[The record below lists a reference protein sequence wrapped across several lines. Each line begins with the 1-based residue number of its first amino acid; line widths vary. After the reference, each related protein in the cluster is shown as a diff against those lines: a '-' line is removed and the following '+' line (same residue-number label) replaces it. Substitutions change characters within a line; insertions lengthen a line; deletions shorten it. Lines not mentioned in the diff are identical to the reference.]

1 MPVRI
6 NLLSEALA
14 AEEERR
20 NDPVKRAMWIGVFCV
35 FLVLLWYSTLIF
47 EQMVSSS
54 RLAEKKTEWSRLE
67 PANKQLR
74 EDSNAIRV
82 AAERIAALDRLAT
95 NRFLWAPV
103 LNALQYT
110 MGEDHVQLVRLNGSQ
125 TFDMVM
131 PPPEKAPSSKAK
143 AASAKAAKNAE
154 DDAPAARPKGKTR
167 TKKGKAASSTEKIL
181 LTLDARDT
189 GKPGEQNYNAF
200 RDALAESAYFKSM
213 LEPGGLRLAKLL
225 PPTSDGGGADKAF
238 TLFTLECKFPEKE
251 RK

>member
-6 NLLSEALA
+6 NLLSEVLA

-20 NDPVKRAMWIGVFCV
+20 NDPVKRAMWLGAFGV
-35 FLVLLWYSTLIF
+35 FLVLLWCSTLLF
-47 EQMVSSS
+47 EQMVVSSQ
-54 RLAEKKTEWSRLE
+54 LAEKNTEWARLE
-67 PANKQLR
+67 PANKELR
-74 EDSNAIRV
+74 EDSNAIRI
-82 AAERIAALDRLAT
+82 ATERISALDRLAT

-110 MGEDHVQLVRLNGSQ
+110 MVEDHVQLMRLNGSQ
-125 TFDMVM
+125 TFTLVM
-131 PPPEKAPSSKAK
+131 PPAEKESSGKAK
-143 AASAKAAKNAE
+143 ASSKVKA
-154 DDAPAARPKGKTR
+154 DTGDLLPARPKAKSR
-167 TKKGKAASSTEKIL
+167 TKKPKPASSTEKVL

-200 RDALAESAYFKSM
+200 RDALAGSAYFKTN

-225 PPTSDGGGADKAF
+225 PPTSDGAGTDKAF
-238 TLFTLECKFPEKE
+238 TLFTLECKFPDKE